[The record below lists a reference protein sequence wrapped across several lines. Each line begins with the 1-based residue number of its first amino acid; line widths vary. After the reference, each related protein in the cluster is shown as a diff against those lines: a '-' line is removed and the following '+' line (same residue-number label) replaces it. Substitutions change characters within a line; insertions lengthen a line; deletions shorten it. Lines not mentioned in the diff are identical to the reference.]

1 MSRTAVIHQPDFLPH
16 LGFFDRLLH
25 ADVLVLLD
33 NAQYVDSTSRSWTHR
48 DKIKTPRGA
57 QWISLSVKSAPRDTP
72 ICQIEL
78 AQEVDWRA
86 NNINL
91 LRENYRKAPY
101 FAEIFPEIEQLYAWP
116 STRLSD
122 FNRASIELLLRLLDI
137 RIEILTAT
145 HLAPCGKNNELLV
158 DILKKIGADRYL
170 SGPGA
175 RAYFRPEPF
184 SEAGI
189 EVLWQD
195 FRHPVYFQLHGDFVP
210 YLSSIDLLLNCGID
224 QSRKIL
230 RNNR

>member
-48 DKIKTPRGA
+48 DKIKTPGGA
-57 QWISLSVKSAPRDTP
+57 RWISLSVKSAPRDTA
-72 ICQIEL
+72 ICDIEL
-78 AQEVDWRA
+78 SQEVDWRTSHV
-86 NNINL
+86 NL
-91 LRENYRKAPY
+91 LRENYRKSPY
-101 FAEIFPEIEQLYAWP
+101 FAEIFPELEQLYGCRC
-116 STRLSD
+116 TKLSD
-122 FNRASIELLLRLLDI
+122 FNRASIELLLRLFDI
-137 RIEILTAT
+137 NIEMVAASSLS
-145 HLAPCGKNNELLV
+145 PQGKNNQLLV

-184 SEAGI
+184 AAAEI

-195 FRHPVYFQLHGDFVP
+195 FRHPVYSQLHGDFIP
-210 YLSSIDLLLNCGID
+210 YLSSIDLLLNCGIE

-230 RNNR
+230 RNK

>member
-48 DKIKTPRGA
+48 DKIKTPKGA

-72 ICQIEL
+72 ICEIEL
-78 AQEVDWRA
+78 SEKVDWRT
-86 NNINL
+86 NHINL
-91 LRENYRKAPY
+91 LRENYRKSPY
-101 FAEIFPEIEQLYAWP
+101 FAEIFPEIERLYTYHCNKLA
-116 STRLSD
+116 D
-122 FNRASIELLLRLLDI
+122 FNRASIELLMRLFDI
-137 RIEILTAT
+137 RIELVAAT
-145 HLAPCGKNNELLV
+145 GLSPQGKNNGLLV
-158 DILKKIGADRYL
+158 DILKKVGADRYL

-184 SEAGI
+184 ATAGL

-195 FRHPVYFQLHGDFVP
+195 FQHPVYPQLHGDFVP

-230 RNNR
+230 RNS

>member
-25 ADVLVLLD
+25 ADVFVLLD
-33 NAQYVDSTSRSWTHR
+33 SAQYVDSTSRSWTHR
-48 DKIKTPRGA
+48 DKIKTPKGA
-57 QWISLSVKSAPRDTP
+57 RWISLSVKSAPRDTP
-72 ICQIEL
+72 IREIEL
-78 AQEVDWRA
+78 SEKVDWRKDH
-86 NNINL
+86 INL
-91 LRENYRKAPY
+91 LRENYRKSLY
-101 FAEIFPEIEQLYAWP
+101 FAEIFPEIEQLYAYP
-116 STRLSD
+116 YTKLSD
-122 FNRASIELLLRLLDI
+122 FNRASIELLMRLFDI
-137 RIEILTAT
+137 RIETVAAT
-145 HLAPCGKNNELLV
+145 SLSPQGKSNELLV

-184 SEAGI
+184 AAAGV

-195 FRHPVYFQLHGDFVP
+195 FRHPVYTQLHGDFVP

-230 RNNR
+230 RKT

>member
-33 NAQYVDSTSRSWTHR
+33 SAQYVDSTSRSWTHR
-48 DKIKTPRGA
+48 DKIKTPKGA

-72 ICQIEL
+72 ICEIEL
-78 AQEVDWRA
+78 SEKVGWRK
-86 NNINL
+86 NHINL
-91 LRENYRKAPY
+91 LRENYRKSPY
-101 FAEIFPEIEQLYAWP
+101 FAEIFPEIEELYSYP
-116 STRLSD
+116 CTKLSD
-122 FNRASIELLLRLLDI
+122 FNRASIELLMRLFDI
-137 RIEILTAT
+137 RIETVAAT
-145 HLAPCGKNNELLV
+145 SLSPQGKSNELLV

-184 SEAGI
+184 AAAGV

-195 FRHPVYFQLHGDFVP
+195 FRHPVYSQLHGDFVP
-210 YLSSIDLLLNCGID
+210 YLSSIDLLLNCGVD
-224 QSRKIL
+224 HSRKIL
-230 RNNR
+230 RNK

>member
-25 ADVLVLLD
+25 ADVFVLLD

-48 DKIKTPRGA
+48 DKIKTPNGA
-57 QWISLSVKSAPRDTP
+57 KWISLSVKSAPRDTP
-72 ICQIEL
+72 ICEIEL
-78 AQEVDWRA
+78 SDKVDWRA
-86 NNINL
+86 NHVNL
-91 LRENYRKAPY
+91 LRENYRKSPY
-101 FAEIFPEIEQLYAWP
+101 FSEIFPEIERLYARP
-116 STRLSD
+116 STGLSD
-122 FNRASIELLLRLLDI
+122 FNRASIELLMRLFDI
-137 RIEILTAT
+137 RIETIAAT
-145 HLAPCGKNNELLV
+145 GLSPEGKSNELLV

-184 SEAGI
+184 AAAGI

-195 FRHPVYFQLHGDFVP
+195 FQHPVYTQLHGDFVP
-210 YLSSIDLLLNCGID
+210 YLSSIDLLLNCGTD

-230 RNNR
+230 RNK

>member
-16 LGFFDRLLH
+16 LGFFDRLLN
-25 ADVLVLLD
+25 ADVFVFLD

-48 DKIKTPRGA
+48 DKIKTPNGA
-57 QWISLSVKSAPRDTP
+57 KWISLSVRSAPRYTP
-72 ICQIEL
+72 IYEIEL
-78 AQEVDWRA
+78 SDHVDWRT
-86 NNINL
+86 NHINL
-91 LRENYRKAPY
+91 LRENYRKSPY
-101 FAEIFPEIEQLYAWP
+101 FAEIFPEIEQLYACS
-116 STRLSD
+116 STKLSD
-122 FNRASIELLLRLLDI
+122 FNRISIELLMRLFDI
-137 RIEILTAT
+137 RVETVVAT
-145 HLAPCGKNNELLV
+145 SLSPEGKSNELLV

-184 SEAGI
+184 AAAGI

-195 FRHPVYFQLHGDFVP
+195 FRHPIYTQLHGDFVP

-230 RNNR
+230 RNK

>member
-16 LGFFDRLLH
+16 LGFFDRLLQ

-33 NAQYVDSTSRSWTHR
+33 NAQYVDSTSRSWMHR
-48 DKIKTPRGA
+48 DKIKTPKGA

-72 ICQIEL
+72 ICEIEL
-78 AQEVDWRA
+78 SDKVDWRT
-86 NNINL
+86 NHINL
-91 LRENYRKAPY
+91 LRENYRKSPY
-101 FAEIFPEIEQLYAWP
+101 FVEIFPEIESLYAHP
-116 STRLSD
+116 FTKLSD
-122 FNRASIELLLRLLDI
+122 FNRLSIELLMRLFDI
-137 RIEILTAT
+137 RVETLVAT
-145 HLAPCGKNNELLV
+145 SLSPQGKNNELLV

-184 SEAGI
+184 AEAGV

-195 FRHPVYFQLHGDFVP
+195 FQHPIYSQLHGDFVP
-210 YLSSIDLLLNCGID
+210 YLSSIDLLLNCGVD

-230 RNNR
+230 RNK